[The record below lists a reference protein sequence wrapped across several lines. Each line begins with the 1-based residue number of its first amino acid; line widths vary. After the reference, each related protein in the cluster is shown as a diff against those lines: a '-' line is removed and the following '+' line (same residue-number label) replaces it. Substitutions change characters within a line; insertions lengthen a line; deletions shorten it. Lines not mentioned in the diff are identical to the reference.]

1 MLYQPEHLLKKTIVA
16 FCLFILWV
24 GNLSA
29 QDPYFSQFFMN
40 PVYMNPAY
48 SGTMKV
54 PRAGVQ
60 YRNQWPA
67 MSNAYTTYFAS
78 FDTYLPKIKSG
89 IGLLMYQDV
98 QGDGIFTQSSFKAI
112 YSKEIQINKDWT
124 MYGSLTAGA
133 QMNALNFNRLIF
145 PDGLDA
151 IYGQNLPTNET
162 LPENNNRIFPD
173 FGAGILVFNGK
184 YFFGLA
190 ADHLSEPNQSMYSAY
205 PIPLSGKLTAHFEV
219 NLPWHRPGH
228 WRKYCTFNPNVIVQS
243 QGNEQNITFGLYVNR
258 KSFTVGI
265 WNRQTT
271 KKSNDLIFMAGFVAK
286 QLKTAITYDS
296 NLQGVGLRSHGSV
309 EISISFL
316 LKDPGPKSFFP
327 FYEIPGEWEIH

>member
-1 MLYQPEHLLKKTIVA
+1 MLYQPEHLPRKTIIV
-16 FCLFILWV
+16 FFLLIGWI

-48 SGTMKV
+48 AGTMKV

-78 FDTYLPKIKSG
+78 FDTYLPRIKSG

-112 YSKEIQINKDWT
+112 YSKEIQINQDWT

-145 PDGLDA
+145 SDGLDV
-151 IYGQNLPTNET
+151 IYGQHLPTNET
-162 LPENNNRIFPD
+162 LPEKIGR
-173 FGAGILVFNGK
+173 A
-184 YFFGLA
+184 
-190 ADHLSEPNQSMYSAY
+190 S
-205 PIPLSGKLTAHFEV
+205 
-219 NLPWHRPGH
+219 
-228 WRKYCTFNPNVIVQS
+228 WR
-243 QGNEQNITFGLYVNR
+243 E
-258 KSFTVGI
+258 TV
-265 WNRQTT
+265 
-271 KKSNDLIFMAGFVAK
+271 
-286 QLKTAITYDS
+286 
-296 NLQGVGLRSHGSV
+296 
-309 EISISFL
+309 
-316 LKDPGPKSFFP
+316 
-327 FYEIPGEWEIH
+327 